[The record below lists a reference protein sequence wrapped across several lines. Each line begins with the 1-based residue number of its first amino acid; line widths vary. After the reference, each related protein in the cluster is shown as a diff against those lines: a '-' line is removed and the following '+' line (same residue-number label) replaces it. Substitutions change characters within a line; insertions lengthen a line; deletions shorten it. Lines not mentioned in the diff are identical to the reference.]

1 MGLADMLKRET
12 TYPDSD
18 YVGPK
23 VTKVDPEK
31 VTRVTIERVPHIEIG
46 KAIIDATDKVRE
58 GLSKCESPSEINA
71 YVDILAKI
79 DEMHWKNT
87 EKVMVFGR

>member
-1 MGLADMLKRET
+1 MSGLYKKDGVYLRNETFEAPIPEADRAAVQEAGRT
-12 TYPDSD
+12 
-18 YVGPK
+18 
-23 VTKVDPEK
+23 
-31 VTRVTIERVPHIEIG
+31 PHIEIG

-58 GLSKCESPSEINA
+58 GLSKSETPSEINA

-87 EKVMVFGR
+87 EKVTIFAQ

>member
-1 MGLADMLKRET
+1 MSGLYKKDGVYLRNETFEAPIRDEDRAAVKAADRH
-12 TYPDSD
+12 
-18 YVGPK
+18 
-23 VTKVDPEK
+23 
-31 VTRVTIERVPHIEIG
+31 PHIEIG

-79 DEMHWKNT
+79 DKMHWKNT
-87 EKVMVFGR
+87 EKVMVSGR

>member
-1 MGLADMLKRET
+1 MGGLFKKDGVYLRNETFEAPIREE
-12 TYPDSD
+12 DRD
-18 YVGPK
+18 AVRE
-23 VTKVDPEK
+23 VD
-31 VTRVTIERVPHIEIG
+31 RNPHIEIG